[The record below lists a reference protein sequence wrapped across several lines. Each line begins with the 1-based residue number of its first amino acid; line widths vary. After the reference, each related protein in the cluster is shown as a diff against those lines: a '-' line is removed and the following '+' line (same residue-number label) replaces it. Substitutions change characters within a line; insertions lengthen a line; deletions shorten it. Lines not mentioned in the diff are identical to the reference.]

1 MMDAKQEN
9 VELRKEQDEINKAL
23 GETHQRL
30 LSLIREASCLGQERH
45 LKFAN
50 AVLQQ
55 FNKRTRGYTAAL
67 IGIADTFE
75 EILQDARKSTG
86 SSEGN
91 PV

>member
-1 MMDAKQEN
+1 MDAKQEN
-9 VELRKEQDEINKAL
+9 TELRKESGEIDKAL

-30 LSLIREASCLGQERH
+30 IALIKEAGCLGQERQ

-67 IGIADTFE
+67 ISTVETFE
-75 EILQDARKSTG
+75 EVLQDARKSTG
-86 SSEGN
+86 SSKDS